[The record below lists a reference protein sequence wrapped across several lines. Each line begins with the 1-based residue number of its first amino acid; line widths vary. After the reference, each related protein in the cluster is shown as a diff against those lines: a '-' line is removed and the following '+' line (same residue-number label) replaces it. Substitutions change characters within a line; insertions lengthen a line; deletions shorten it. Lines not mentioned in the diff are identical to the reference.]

1 MLIFSEYSG
10 DSDPYEDEVFAG
22 RGQLAGKLDKRQ
34 KYVAPGVPV
43 HPNTDA
49 RVVFKFRDED
59 PQMVTA
65 LRREFKTCPE
75 VMISCGTALS
85 EERWDAVLMPMTNSF
100 GWTDVEP
107 VSHNFSK

>member
-107 VSHNFSK
+107 VSHKL